1 MWRYGEID
9 EVPPKFDDEGNPT
22 NNEEGSK
29 MVASNAPTLEDLTR
43 RLETKSKNKR
53 QEDKMKLLLK
63 QRRRLLIQIGNLQKG
78 EERKKKSR

>member
-43 RLETKSKNKR
+43 RLETPTGENK
-53 QEDKMKLLLK
+53 KLRAK
-63 QRRRLLIQIGNLQKG
+63 IRG
-78 EERKKKSR
+78 KKTK

>member
-1 MWRYGEID
+1 MWRSGEID

-43 RLETKSKNKR
+43 RLETPTAENK
-53 QEDKMKLLLK
+53 KLRAK
-63 QRRRLLIQIGNLQKG
+63 IRG
-78 EERKKKSR
+78 KKTK